1 MQNTYSLP
9 AELSIYTVGELRTKW
24 LEWLSPAPGTDGS
37 QNLLDDAF
45 SVDAASV
52 GEVDGAG
59 VQLLLSLAKA
69 LARRE
74 RTLSL
79 VSPSQPLVDACAALG
94 ASALLANADE
104 TETHS
109 EQ

>member
-9 AELSIYTVGELRTKW
+9 SELSIYTVGELRTTW
-24 LEWLSPAPGTDGS
+24 LEWLNPAPVADGN
-37 QNLLDDAF
+37 QNPLDDAF

-69 LARRE
+69 LSKRE
-74 RTLSL
+74 RNLSL
-79 VSPSQPLVDACAALG
+79 VNPSQPLVNACAALG
-94 ASALLANADE
+94 ASDLLAGADE
-104 TETHS
+104 RETCR